1 MTIANDQG
9 PPQAERVPQAI
20 DTPTDHS
27 NFSINSIRTPVKA
40 YRGRW
45 PVDFALWWASTAPVI
60 PQEHGKN
67 IPHRLILGSGWS
79 PKAGTVG
86 SQDPEIIKDWWA
98 QDPAANIGIVT
109 AVSPLS
115 HVLVID
121 IDTKP
126 GKPNGWESIFH
137 LMEEYGP
144 LQETMSVITPSG
156 GTHLY
161 YAMPEGEPPVPGRVG
176 WLPGVDIPWQVPVPP
191 SAKLKAGIYVE
202 YEWVPIVGPLPVAP
216 AWLLADIR
224 NRGRRSQRSIRRA
237 ETCNRPR
244 QPQRPIRAGGA
255 HGHSSAHLPSTD
267 WFLENGFRLARRN
280 QDCHRLACRLV
291 RNHWPNVDLV
301 HSIMYGVWLKTEQ
314 LGHTFAW
321 SEAMACI
328 SSALRYVGP
337 RVEEEIAWMRD
348 LRWTPWL

>member
-1 MTIANDQG
+1 MYIG
-9 PPQAERVPQAI
+9 P
-20 DTPTDHS
+20 
-27 NFSINSIRTPVKA
+27 
-40 YRGRW
+40 W
-45 PVDFALWWASTAPVI
+45 PVDFALWWAATAPVI
-60 PQEHGKN
+60 PLEHGKN

-86 SQDPEIIKDWWA
+86 SQDPEIIKAWWE
-98 QDPAANIGIVT
+98 QDPIANIGIVT

-144 LQETMSVITPSG
+144 LPETTSVITPSG

-176 WLPGVDIPWQVPVPP
+176 WLPGVDIPWHVPVPP
-191 SAKLKAGIYVE
+191 SAKLKAEIYVE
-202 YEWVPIVGPLPVAP
+202 YECARIVEQRPAAP
-216 AWLLADIR
+216 TWLIADIR
-224 NRGRRSQRSIRRA
+224 NRSRQSQRSIRRGD
-237 ETCNRPR
+237 TRNKPR

-255 HGHSSAHLPSTD
+255 HSHSAAQLPSTD
-267 WFLENGFRLARRN
+267 WFLRNGLRHSNRN
-280 QDCHRLACRLV
+280 NDCHRLACRLV
-291 RNHWPNVDLV
+291 RNHWPNLDLV
-301 HSIMYGVWLKTEQ
+301 RSIMYEIWLKTEQ

-321 SEAMACI
+321 SEAMDCI
-328 SSALRYVGP
+328 NSALRYVGP